1 MESENGNVQQ
11 IMMLPPPP
19 RTFND
24 REELIAYV
32 RDFAVNHGYVVT
44 IKNSKR
50 ESDVTLACD
59 RGGTTRKRSIGE
71 PKRKRKVPSRLI
83 NCPFEV
89 VGRKDDDVWVLK
101 IKNGNHNHEP
111 LNDISE
117 HPYSR
122 RFNEDEMRQIK
133 EMIDAGAKPR
143 EVLETL
149 KKSNPELQSTTRD
162 VYNLKT
168 KISQGKF
175 SETSF
180 KPWKT
185 FTGSS
190 STRINPGTVDT
201 EYAGPIYN
209 LLWEAYQVFLL
220 TYVQL
225 KVSNFIGGKFV
236 NSEGNV
242 FVDVVN
248 PATQEVVSQVPS
260 ATYEEFK
267 SAVFAAKQASRS
279 WRNTPFSA
287 RQRIIIKLSEL
298 IRRDIDKLAL
308 VISTEQG
315 ETIKRAHASILHS
328 LEVVEH
334 ACGNRALHMGECV
347 PNAST
352 GIDMHSIREPLG
364 VCAGI
369 CQFNYPALVSLWM
382 FPISI
387 ICGNT
392 FVLKPSEK
400 NPAELRIG
408 ACEVNIVHLC
418 KGRGN
423 AEDFNTS
430 QHFAVLGASLKLVE
444 LAMEAG
450 LPDGVLNIVHGGNE
464 IVDFICGDDDVK
476 AISFVGCHTTAMRIY
491 SQAAARGKRVEVNIR
506 SKNRAVVM
514 PDASMDTTLDALVA
528 AGFGSAGDPCM
539 SLCSVIFVGCYSSW
553 VEELVKRARELKVYE
568 GTYESADMGPV
579 ISEEVKA
586 RICRSVQHAV
596 EGGARLILD
605 GRNIMVPAY
614 EKGSFVGP
622 TILSGVTSMEWFEE
636 DLLGPLLL
644 CTQVNSLEEAIATVN
659 QQKARTGASI
669 FTTSGFAA
677 KKFQNEVEAGLVG
690 VNVPLSIPLPFCS
703 TGLSTSFVGNLN
715 FYGKAGVQF
724 YTQVKLVAQQWRG
737 LTNKRISSTRAS
749 SIHQAVPMSIRLS
762 PNLSSQE
769 SSSSMSEAS
778 DTEVSV
784 SMCQA
789 PDINLSLPPT
799 SKRPKTLPSPS
810 QGTKDILQC
819 PERDSIPLIAQTSE
833 VTDMPAPVSYC
844 MPLPTPQNDGGT
856 RHSYLPTT
864 SSHLFSTTGGNNTL
878 SSSHGNEDVGPSS
891 QQRDSDIHQLP
902 EGASVSASRG
912 LDGFT
917 IHFSGEREFI
927 PVVSQAQWNGFVIPS
942 LMNNGSSGQSTSE
955 RAYIQTAY
963 KKVDSVFQPL
973 GTNKVNPTA
982 DAHRE

>member
-1 MESENGNVQQ
+1 MESETGNVQQ

-19 RTFND
+19 RKFND

-50 ESDVTLACD
+50 ESDVTLSCD
-59 RGGTTRKRSIGE
+59 RGGTTRKRNIGE

-89 VGRKDDDVWVLK
+89 VGRKDDDVWVLR

-111 LNDISE
+111 LKDMSE

-122 RFNEDEMRQIK
+122 RFSEDEMRQIK
-133 EMIDAGAKPR
+133 EMVEAGAKPR

-149 KKSNPELQSTTRD
+149 KKSNPEIQSTTRD

-168 KISQGKF
+168 KISRGKF

-180 KPWKT
+180 KSWKP

-190 STRINPGTVDT
+190 STRINP
-201 EYAGPIYN
+201 
-209 LLWEAYQVFLL
+209 
-220 TYVQL
+220 L

-260 ATYEEFK
+260 TTYEEFK
-267 SAVFAAKQASRS
+267 SAVFAAKQACRS

-287 RQRIIIKLSEL
+287 RQRIIVKLSEL

-315 ETIKRAHASILHS
+315 ETIKRAHSGILHS

-392 FVLKPSEK
+392 FVLRPSEK
-400 NPAELRIG
+400 HP
-408 ACEVNIVHLC
+408 
-418 KGRGN
+418 
-423 AEDFNTS
+423 
-430 QHFAVLGASLKLVE
+430 GASLKLVE
-444 LAMEAG
+444 LAVEAG

-464 IVDFICGDDDVK
+464 IVDYICGDDDIK

-491 SQAAARGKRVEVNIR
+491 AQAAARGKRIEVNIR
-506 SKNRAVVM
+506 SKNQAVVM
-514 PDASMDTTLDALVA
+514 PDACMDTTLDALVA

-539 SLCSVIFVGCYSSW
+539 SLCSVIFVGCSSSW
-553 VEELVKRARELKVYE
+553 VEELIKRARELKVYE
-568 GTYESADMGPV
+568 GTDESADMGPV

-605 GRNIMVPAY
+605 GRNIMVPGY

-622 TILSGVTSMEWFEE
+622 TILSGITPSMEWFEE

-644 CTQVNSLEEAIATVN
+644 CTQVNSLEEAIATLN

-677 KKFQNEVEAGLVG
+677 KKFQNEVEVGLVG

-737 LTNKRISSTRAS
+737 LTNKRISSTGTL

-762 PNLSSQE
+762 PDLSSEE
-769 SSSSMSEAS
+769 SSSSMSESS
-778 DTEVSV
+778 DTEVSAFV
-784 SMCQA
+784 SQA
-789 PDINLSLPPT
+789 PDINLSLPQT
-799 SKRPKTLPSPS
+799 SKRPKTLPSTS
-810 QGTKDILQC
+810 QGTNDVLQC
-819 PERDSIPLIAQTSE
+819 PERDSIPLMARTSE
-833 VTDMPAPVSYC
+833 VTEMAARISYS
-844 MPLPTPQNDGGT
+844 MPLPTPQNDDGT
-856 RHSYLPTT
+856 HCSYLPTT
-864 SSHLFSTTGGNNTL
+864 SSHIFSTRGCTL
-878 SSSHGNEDVGPSS
+878 ALSHGNEDVRTSS
-891 QQRDSDIHQLP
+891 QQRDSDIHLLP
-902 EGASVSASRG
+902 ERASMSASRG
-912 LDGFT
+912 VDGFA

-927 PVVSQAQWNGFVIPS
+927 PVISQTQAQAQAHWNGDVIPS
-942 LMNNGSSGQSTSE
+942 LMMNNGSSGQSTSE
-955 RAYIQTAY
+955 RAYIQMASQRME
-963 KKVDSVFQPL
+963 SVFQSF
-973 GTNKVNPTA
+973 GTNKVNPAA
-982 DAHRE
+982 DTHRD